1 MITGSIALT
10 QTCGGQTPLPAFT
23 CYDSLRYLLPER
35 ILSEVLKYGATA
47 KWLHWLV
54 AFLVILMLIFGPG
67 LEDMPLDQKEQT
79 VMGHSGLGTLVLVLM
94 LIRWP
99 WRLTH
104 KPPGPTSTMARWQIG
119 MSHAMHWG
127 LYVLIPL
134 QVIFGILQAM
144 YITDY
149 NVVAFGLI
157 DYSSWAADDK
167 GLARIF
173 HICHGVNSKLLML
186 LILGHFGV
194 SLYHHFIQKDVVL
207 KRMLPFGK
215 VESD

>member
-1 MITGSIALT
+1 M
-10 QTCGGQTPLPAFT
+10 
-23 CYDSLRYLLPER
+23 
-35 ILSEVLKYGATA
+35 SEVLKYGATA

-54 AFLVILMLIFGPG
+54 AALIIIMLIFGPG
-67 LEDMPLDQKEQT
+67 LEDMPLDQREQT
-79 VMGHSGLGTLVLVLM
+79 IMGHAGLGTLVLILM

-104 KPPGPTSTMARWQIG
+104 EPPGPTEAMAPWQIRLA
-119 MSHAMHWG
+119 HIMHWA

-149 NVVAFGLI
+149 EVIAFGLI
-157 DYSSWAADDK
+157 DYSSWGDDDK
-167 GLARIF
+167 DMARIF
-173 HICHGVNSKLLML
+173 HICHGLNSKILTLLV
-186 LILGHFGV
+186 LGHFGA
-194 SLYHHFIQKDVVL
+194 SLYHHFAQKDAVL

-215 VESD
+215 VD